1 MVRFSGT
8 LPKVTLTK
16 VISFHWDE
24 GIHGEKIHEDKIC
37 EIGFLHQKRGESV
50 LAEIDSREPG

>member
-1 MVRFSGT
+1 M
-8 LPKVTLTK
+8 TLTK

-37 EIGFLHQKRGESV
+37 EIGFLHSKRGELV